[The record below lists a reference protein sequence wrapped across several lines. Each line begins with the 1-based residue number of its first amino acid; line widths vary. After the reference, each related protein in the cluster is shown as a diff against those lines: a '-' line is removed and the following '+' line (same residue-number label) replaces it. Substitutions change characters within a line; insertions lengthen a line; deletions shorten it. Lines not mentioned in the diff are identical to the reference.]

1 MTLRDVSI
9 LRALTEILVL
19 GSLIL
24 TVCVPLLQ
32 IHASD
37 QVAAKW
43 DPVLPC
49 GFKVEA
55 HVPCTWSQKN
65 QVPISLGSHTY

>member
-32 IHASD
+32 IHARD
-37 QVAAKW
+37 QVAA
-43 DPVLPC
+43 
-49 GFKVEA
+49 E
-55 HVPCTWSQKN
+55 
-65 QVPISLGSHTY
+65 